1 MNVCMIL
8 THGFEEM
15 EAIGTYALLR
25 RGGLS
30 VDVFSLRKTEA
41 TGRFG
46 LCCTQLTPVEQLQV
60 SRYEALIMPGG
71 PQYQE
76 MEASPAVQ
84 ALIKQ
89 FIEAGKLVA
98 AICASPTLLGH
109 AGYLKGKNYTCFT
122 SMNEDFGGIYHED
135 YAVTDGNIITGKSAA
150 ATFDFAFAILEKLA
164 GKETVEKV
172 KKEIYYKNK

>member
-1 MNVCMIL
+1 MKLQTIQVTSIVIIVKIL
-8 THGFEEM
+8 
-15 EAIGTYALLR
+15 I
-25 RGGLS
+25 
-30 VDVFSLRKTEA
+30 
-41 TGRFG
+41 
-46 LCCTQLTPVEQLQV
+46 
-60 SRYEALIMPGG
+60 LITL
-71 PQYQE
+71 Y
-76 MEASPAVQ
+76 V